1 MGSAAIQLPKDCVET
16 SGLISSWALELS
28 TVPSP
33 IPGAT
38 TSLSFLDVVS
48 SISLKMQLEAH
59 FSRQRD
65 ETRWV
70 FTVNLHGAFV
80 FHTTWSLAP
89 SQPCLFSTSQT
100 LLRGSH
106 VSTQWSKHMGLLP
119 PLFPMS
125 ISHGW
130 FFTLYLQLT
139 FLSPTSAVW
148 SQVSEFGVCI
158 NTLSDF
164 LTPGT
169 ESKNSGIA
177 TQGTYLQCRSW
188 LVTPGNKKI
197 LAYHTNLS
205 FLGG

>member
-1 MGSAAIQLPKDCVET
+1 MGSAEIQLPKDCVET

-48 SISLKMQLEAH
+48 SISLKMQLEAT
-59 FSRQRD
+59 FPGREMKQD
-65 ETRWV
+65 ESLLWTRM
-70 FTVNLHGAFV
+70 G
-80 FHTTWSLAP
+80 P
-89 SQPCLFSTSQT
+89 LFSTPRDHWRHHSLVHLAPRRRFSEVHT
-100 LLRGSH
+100 CLHNDPNTWDYSHPYFLCLL
-106 VSTQWSKHMGLLP
+106 VNW
-119 PLFPMS
+119 
-125 ISHGW
+125 W

-148 SQVSEFGVCI
+148 SQVSEFSVCI
-158 NTLSDF
+158 NNTDF

-169 ESKNSGIA
+169 ESKNSRIA

-197 LAYHTNLS
+197 LAYHTRLS